1 MTKNTPI
8 LIFTGLAVA
17 AAGVLIAVMTG
28 NYPGAPGK
36 EQPVAEAPATTQ
48 PTTPPAAEA
57 PAQS

>member
-36 EQPVAEAPATTQ
+36 EPPVAEAPATAQ
-48 PTTPPAAEA
+48 PAA
-57 PAQS
+57 